1 MSGLDTAAVLW
12 YNKENDD
19 ARTGGSRGTV
29 VGVKDGYPM
38 ERLTAADFEAV
49 YRLMEASFPVD
60 ERRTRA
66 GQQALLEEPAYR
78 LWGEWDGGELMG
90 FAAVWEL
97 QPMTFVE
104 HLAVEPRRRNG
115 GTGSRM
121 LAALAAEYGALCL
134 EVELP
139 HTEMAA
145 RRVGFYRRN
154 GFQYNDY
161 PYMQPALS
169 PGSASIPLRI
179 MTRERSLSPAE
190 FAALREQLY
199 ARVYRCTEQR

>member
-1 MSGLDTAAVLW
+1 
-12 YNKENDD
+12 
-19 ARTGGSRGTV
+19 
-29 VGVKDGYPM
+29 M
-38 ERLTAADFEAV
+38 EQLTAADFDAV
-49 YRLMEASFPVD
+49 YRLMEMSFPPD

-66 GQQALLEEPAYR
+66 GQQALLAEPVYR
-78 LWGEWDGGELMG
+78 LWGEWDGDVLAG

-139 HTEMAA
+139 HTELAA

-169 PGSASIPLRI
+169 PGSVPVPLRI
-179 MTRERSLSPAE
+179 MTRERPLSPDE

-199 ARVYRCTEQR
+199 ARVYRCAGQE

>member
-1 MSGLDTAAVLW
+1 
-12 YNKENDD
+12 
-19 ARTGGSRGTV
+19 
-29 VGVKDGYPM
+29 M
-38 ERLTAADFEAV
+38 ERLTAADFDAV

-179 MTRERSLSPAE
+179 MTRERPLSPAE

-199 ARVYRCTEQR
+199 ARVYRCTGQR

>member
-1 MSGLDTAAVLW
+1 
-12 YNKENDD
+12 
-19 ARTGGSRGTV
+19 
-29 VGVKDGYPM
+29 M
-38 ERLTAADFEAV
+38 ERLSRADFDAV
-49 YRLMEASFPVD
+49 YRLMERSFPPE
-60 ERRTRA
+60 ERRTRD

-78 LWGEWDGGELMG
+78 LWGEWDDGELVG

-97 QPMTFVE
+97 RPMTFVE
-104 HLAVEPRRRNG
+104 HLAVDPHRRNG

-139 HTEMAA
+139 HTEMAV

-169 PGSASIPLRI
+169 PGSATVPLRI
-179 MTRERSLSPAE
+179 MTQGFPLTESAFR
-190 FAALREQLY
+190 ALREQLY
-199 ARVYRCTEQR
+199 TQVYRFSGEL